1 MNNAG
6 TMAEMIEAAMKKK
19 EGPKDSFTMAGQLA
33 GPVQRDEDREFVMYE
48 APNGEMI
55 QVYGNWNE
63 FAVDR
68 DAQGLDI
75 IADKD
80 YPIVRNE
87 DGEYILDEAAY
98 EAREEEDRMEA
109 EEAEDQM
116 MQQDMM
122 QREMMDREMMGDEE
136 EEEEGMMMYGGKMKE
151 DMMMKGGKMMYA
163 EGGMLSSKDKKKGKK
178 ATPEQAYQMLKSEYE
193 NMREKLRNKEVVTK
207 KERMELGLAY
217 NNMRRALRKR
227 SEAAQKENPPV
238 MMGGGKVNTPKYPG
252 GGMMPMKRRM
262 M

>member
-19 EGPKDSFTMAGQLA
+19 NGPKDSFTMAGQYT
-33 GPVQRDEDREFVMYE
+33 GPVQRDGDREFVMYE

-68 DAQGLDI
+68 DEQGLDL
-75 IADKD
+75 IADED

-87 DGEYILDEAAY
+87 DGEYVLDEAAY
-98 EAREEEDRMEA
+98 ERMGEEKRMEQESIQMDRD
-109 EEAEDQM
+109 EEM
-116 MQQDMM
+116 MDEEMMMEQDMM
-122 QREMMDREMMGDEE
+122 QREMMS
-136 EEEEGMMMYGGKMKE
+136 EEEEGMMMG
-151 DMMMKGGKMMYA
+151 GGKMMYA
-163 EGGMLSSKDKKKGKK
+163 EGGMLSSDDKKKGKK
-178 ATPEQAYQMLKSEYE
+178 ATPEQAYQILKSEYE
-193 NMREKLRNKEVVTK
+193 DMREELRNKEFVTK

-217 NNMRRALRKR
+217 NNMQRALRKR
-227 SEAAQKENPPV
+227 SEAIQKENPPV

>member
-19 EGPKDSFTMAGQLA
+19 EGPKDSFTMAGQYA

-68 DAQGLDI
+68 DEQGLDL

-80 YPIVRNE
+80 YPIIRNE
-87 DGEYILDEAAY
+87 DGEYVLDEAAY

-109 EEAEDQM
+109 EEAEEQM

-122 QREMMDREMMGDEE
+122 QREAMAEE
-136 EEEEGMMMYGGKMKE
+136 EEAQMKYGGKV
-151 DMMMKGGKMMYA
+151 MYA
-163 EGGMLSSKDKKKGKK
+163 EGGKLSSKDEKKK
-178 ATPEQAYQMLKSEYE
+178 ATPEQAYQALKYEYE
-193 NMREKLRNKEVVTK
+193 NMREELRNKEYVTK
-207 KERMELGLAY
+207 REKMELALAHK
-217 NNMRRALRKR
+217 NMRRALRKR
-227 SEAAQKENPPV
+227 SEAIQAENPIV
-238 MMGGGKVNTPKYPG
+238 MMG
-252 GGMMPMKRRM
+252 GGMMPMKKRY
-262 M
+262 

>member
-19 EGPKDSFTMAGQLA
+19 EGPKDSFTMDGQLA
-33 GPVQRDEDREFVMYE
+33 GPVQRDEDREFVVYE

-68 DAQGLDI
+68 NAEGLDL
-75 IADKD
+75 IAQEN

-98 EAREEEDRMEA
+98 ERMVEEMRMES
-109 EEAEDQM
+109 EEAEGQM
-116 MQQDMM
+116 MQEEMM
-122 QREMMDREMMGDEE
+122 QREMMGNDEEEEEEEEEMPEEE
-136 EEEEGMMMYGGKMKE
+136 EEEEGMMMG
-151 DMMMKGGKMMYA
+151 GGKMMYA
-163 EGGMLSSKDKKKGKK
+163 EGGMLSSDDKKKGKK
-178 ATPEQAYQMLKSEYE
+178 ATPEQAYQILKSEYE
-193 NMREKLRNKEVVTK
+193 DMREDLRNKDFVTK
-207 KERMELGLAY
+207 KEKMELGLAY

-227 SEAAQKENPPV
+227 SEAAQKENPVV
-238 MMGGGKVNTPKYPG
+238 MMG
-252 GGMMPMKRRM
+252 GGMMPMKRKY
-262 M
+262 

>member
-19 EGPKDSFTMAGQLA
+19 EGPKDSFSMAGQYA

-68 DAQGLDI
+68 DEQGLDI
-75 IADKD
+75 IADED
-80 YPIVRNE
+80 YPIIRNE
-87 DGEYILDEAAY
+87 DGEYVLDEAAY

-109 EEAEDQM
+109 EEAEEQM

-122 QREMMDREMMGDEE
+122 QREAMEE
-136 EEEEGMMMYGGKMKE
+136 EEEEEAQMKYGGKV
-151 DMMMKGGKMMYA
+151 MYA
-163 EGGMLSSKDKKKGKK
+163 EGGKLSSKDEKKK
-178 ATPEQAYQMLKSEYE
+178 ATPEQAYQALKSEYE
-193 NMREKLRNKEVVTK
+193 DMREELRNKEIVTK
-207 KERMELGLAY
+207 REKMQLALAY
-217 NNMRRALRKR
+217 KNMQRALRKR
-227 SEAAQKENPPV
+227 SEARQAESTPV
-238 MMGGGKVNTPKYPG
+238 MMG
-252 GGMMPMKRRM
+252 GGMMPMKKRY
-262 M
+262 

>member
-19 EGPKDSFTMAGQLA
+19 EGPKDSFSMAGQLA

-98 EAREEEDRMEA
+98 ERMGEEMRMRQDMMREEEE
-109 EEAEDQM
+109 Q
-116 MQQDMM
+116 MM
-122 QREMMDREMMGDEE
+122 QREMMDREMMQQEE
-136 EEEEGMMMYGGKMKE
+136 E
-151 DMMMKGGKMMYA
+151 
-163 EGGMLSSKDKKKGKK
+163 
-178 ATPEQAYQMLKSEYE
+178 Q
-193 NMREKLRNKEVVTK
+193 R
-207 KERMELGLAY
+207 
-217 NNMRRALRKR
+217 
-227 SEAAQKENPPV
+227 
-238 MMGGGKVNTPKYPG
+238 MMGGGKVKIPKYPG
-252 GGMMPMKRRM
+252 GGMMPMKRRY
-262 M
+262 

>member
-19 EGPKDSFTMAGQLA
+19 EGPKDSFSMAGQLA

-68 DAQGLDI
+68 DEQGLDI
-75 IADKD
+75 IANED

-98 EAREEEDRMEA
+98 EARAEEDRMEA
-109 EEAEDQM
+109 EEAEEMM
-116 MQQDMM
+116 MQEEMM
-122 QREMMDREMMGDEE
+122 QREMMGEEEEMPE
-136 EEEEGMMMYGGKMKE
+136 EEEEG
-151 DMMMKGGKMMYA
+151 MMMKGGKMMYA
-163 EGGMLSSKDKKKGKK
+163 EGGMLSSDDKKKGKK
-178 ATPEQAYQMLKSEYE
+178 ATPEQAYQILKSEYE
-193 NMREKLRNKEVVTK
+193 DMREELRNKEFVTK
-207 KERMELGLAY
+207 KEKMELGLAY

-227 SEAAQKENPPV
+227 SEAAQKKNPPV
-238 MMGGGKVNTPKYPG
+238 MMGGGKVNTPKYQVVE
-252 GGMMPMKRRM
+252 
-262 M
+262 

>member
-63 FAVDR
+63 FAIDR
-68 DAQGLDI
+68 NEQGLDL
-75 IADKD
+75 IADED

-87 DGEYILDEAAY
+87 DGDYILDEAAY
-98 EAREEEDRMEA
+98 EARVEEDRMEA

-116 MQQDMM
+116 MQEEMM
-122 QREMMDREMMGDEE
+122 QREMMGEE
-136 EEEEGMMMYGGKMKE
+136 EEEMPDEEKEEG
-151 DMMMKGGKMMYA
+151 MMMKGGKMMYA
-163 EGGMLSSKDKKKGKK
+163 EGGMLSSDDKKKGKK
-178 ATPEQAYQMLKSEYE
+178 ATPEQAYQILKSEYE
-193 NMREKLRNKEVVTK
+193 DMREELRNKEFVTK
-207 KERMELGLAY
+207 REKMELALAY
-217 NNMRRALRKR
+217 HNMQRALNNMKAEKD
-227 SEAAQKENPPV
+227 S
-238 MMGGGKVNTPKYPG
+238 MMG